1 MRQPRQLPMVPGPG
15 GGAGAGAGLGKS
27 LVNQR
32 SLPEDF
38 SDSYLRETYASKF
51 TSYLRNT
58 IAATL
63 RLAQTIQLAS
73 DVYLSHCTVL
83 LAMINYQG
91 LSFISFRE
99 ARHLGL
105 GTYILTLVLIR
116 PTWTWTLSPILINVC

>member
-1 MRQPRQLPMVPGPG
+1 MTRALRHNVADLAAGRDTEMVRYRGGSRGLPGPG
-15 GGAGAGAGLGKS
+15 GGAGAGLGKS

-63 RLAQTIQLAS
+63 
-73 DVYLSHCTVL
+73 
-83 LAMINYQG
+83 G
-91 LSFISFRE
+91 LSRTIHSL
-99 ARHLGL
+99 HQMCTSL
-105 GTYILTLVLIR
+105 IVLMYC
-116 PTWTWTLSPILINVC
+116 PVSHD

>member
-15 GGAGAGAGLGKS
+15 GGAGAGLGKS

-63 RLAQTIQLAS
+63 
-73 DVYLSHCTVL
+73 
-83 LAMINYQG
+83 G
-91 LSFISFRE
+91 LSRTIHSL
-99 ARHLGL
+99 HQMCTSL
-105 GTYILTLVLIR
+105 IVLMYC
-116 PTWTWTLSPILINVC
+116 PVSHD

>member
-15 GGAGAGAGLGKS
+15 GGAGAGPGLGKS

-63 RLAQTIQLAS
+63 RLSQTIHSLHQMCTCLI
-73 DVYLSHCTVL
+73 VLSC
-83 LAMINYQG
+83 
-91 LSFISFRE
+91 
-99 ARHLGL
+99 
-105 GTYILTLVLIR
+105 
-116 PTWTWTLSPILINVC
+116 